1 MKVITT
7 IFLCVFLLSFIIR
20 DVLCASISDTAS
32 AMPPMP
38 PMPKG
43 FGTAKRAIIIGIDGL
58 GGSYLRNAT
67 EHYQTLR
74 SFFEQ
79 GSYTTRARGVFPTV
93 SGPNWSSFLTG
104 MNVMEHGV
112 FDNEWTVET
121 NGDPE
126 NETTYSI
133 PPVSGRGRP
142 ETIFTQ
148 VKRKDPNLQTAMM
161 FTWPWLKNYAI
172 NNTDVDVW
180 SYGGDGLPCEDNDG
194 DNLPCEPKDVIN
206 YYNNKDM
213 NTAFAVKENL
223 LKNDPILTFV
233 HLGQLDLAGH
243 HSYWGSSRYYSSLVS
258 VDLKLKYLIKCL
270 SENRDSSGNLMLN
283 ETMIVIVADHGGWRS
298 SHGFGFKPFS
308 ALVDIPVLIR
318 GPGVLRNNSLEDTY
332 VSNLDVAVT
341 VLNAIGVE
349 KSKFMKGQVLE
360 QIYA

>member
-20 DVLCASISDTAS
+20 DVLCASIPVTAS
-32 AMPPMP
+32 PRP

-58 GGSYLRNAT
+58 GGSYLRNVT
-67 EHYQTLR
+67 EHYHTFR

-79 GSYTTRARGVFPTV
+79 GSYTTRARGVFPTK
-93 SGPNWSSFLTG
+93 SGPNWSSYLTG

-112 FDNEWTVET
+112 FDNDWTVLT

-161 FTWPWLKNYAI
+161 FTWAWLKNYAI

-180 SYGGDGLPCEDNDG
+180 SCGSDNVQCTG
-194 DNLPCEPKDVIN
+194 DVIN
-206 YYNNKDM
+206 CYNNKDM

-233 HLGQLDLAGH
+233 HFDQLDAAGH
-243 HSYWGSSRYYSSLVS
+243 YSYWGSPGYYSSLAS
-258 VDLKLKYLIKCL
+258 VDLKIKYLINAL
-270 SENRDSSGNLMLN
+270 NDNNDSSGKQMLS

-308 ALVDIPVLIR
+308 ALIDIPVLIR